1 MREEVHNDISRA
13 IIKALLYSDIFHY
26 PLTAEEIFE
35 RLEIPCSEVE
45 LVKSE
50 LQQLVEAR
58 VIYLFDDFYSL
69 RDDVSLAIRRSA
81 GNKMAKDIMPRAFRR
96 SRLIFSFP
104 FVRAVMISG
113 SLSKNFLDENGDI
126 DFFIV
131 TEPGKVWL
139 TRGLLALFQRM
150 FLFNSHKYFCVN
162 YYIDHDHLTLDER
175 NIFTATELITLK
187 PICGYEHYKNLLE
200 SNPWTAEYYPQFKL
214 ARGKSGEQVRKSY
227 AWWPKGLVESLL
239 KPFAPRLD
247 AFVMKKLTQRA
258 YRLHGHKLEKEDFD
272 VAFKATRH
280 VSKNH
285 LSNYQKKITDKFN
298 QRVRSFFSEMV
309 PL

>member
-1 MREEVHNDISRA
+1 MSRA

-35 RLEIPCSEVE
+35 RLEIPCSNIEAVKNE
-45 LVKSE
+45 LN
-50 LQQLVEAR
+50 QLVEAQ
-58 VIYLFDDFYSL
+58 VVYLFEDFYSL

-81 GNKMAKDIMPRAFRR
+81 GNKMAKDIMPRAIRR

-113 SLSKNFLDENGDI
+113 SLSKNFLDKNGDI

-131 TEPGKVWL
+131 TTPGKVWL
-139 TRGLLALFQRM
+139 TRGLLALFQRIV
-150 FLFNSHKYFCVN
+150 LFNSHKYFCVN
-162 YYIDHDHLTLDER
+162 YYIDHDHLELDER
-175 NIFTATELITLK
+175 NIFTATEVATLK
-187 PICGYEHYKNLLE
+187 PVCGYEHYEKLLE
-200 SNPWTAEYYPQFKL
+200 CNPWIAEYYPQFKP
-214 ARGKSGEQVRKSY
+214 AAVTSHRSFG
-227 AWWPKGLVESLL
+227 WWPKGLVERMLT
-239 KPFAPRLD
+239 PFASGLD
-247 AFVMKKLTQRA
+247 SFVMRRLTERA
-258 YRLHGHKLEKEDFD
+258 YRLYAGKFEKPDFD

-285 LSNYQKKITDKFN
+285 VGNYQRKITDKFN